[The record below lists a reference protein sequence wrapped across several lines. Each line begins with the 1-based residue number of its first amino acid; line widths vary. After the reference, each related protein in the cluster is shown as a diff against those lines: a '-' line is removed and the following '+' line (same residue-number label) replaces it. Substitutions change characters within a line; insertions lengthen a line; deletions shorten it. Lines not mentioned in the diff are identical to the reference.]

1 MCSCF
6 FFVIFVS
13 FRIGLILGFP
23 LSIGTIDLSLFA
35 GEGGEGGREGGRR
48 EGGKGGGRGGGGKGG
63 GGRGEGGGEG
73 GKEGGKGGGREGGE
87 ETFRSVSCQMMT
99 LSL

>member
-35 GEGGEGGREGGRR
+35 GEGGEGG
-48 EGGKGGGRGGGGKGG
+48 
-63 GGRGEGGGEG
+63 
-73 GKEGGKGGGREGGE
+73 KEGGKGGGREGWE